1 MADDGL
7 DLSAGIKPLAPPP
20 VSGDGL
26 DLSAGLRPHGSSSS
40 WDSGPTATS
49 TIGVNRQGQP
59 GALSRMWNWANRGL
73 ISPDTISKTFTG
85 ASTDE
90 LRQAAAGVH
99 PEDSWAKN
107 FARSALLGTGA
118 SAAEGISTMG
128 TSPVGATTMVLG
140 PLAEGV
146 MEGSGATNALKATQA
161 GRTALRAGRTA
172 EVGTSAAFGA
182 QGAQQGYE
190 AATNP
195 NLSPTERIAGAAGG
209 LGQAI
214 LGGTGVAGQYN
225 DSFLPTGVDAINRVT
240 ERPRAALADFAR
252 ESGSQQMQRVL
263 GPTTKENKAIAAKV
277 APEMAERGVMA
288 VTRKGLE
295 AKASAKMDEVGQ
307 QIDDFYQSQPA
318 GTSIPTQPILD
329 HFEQGKQAFMGSNG
343 EVFDQGAID
352 RIDALKQVVQQF
364 GPDVPVDD
372 IVKLRRL
379 WDGQVAQ
386 AKGFYGKTLA
396 EGSAIEAK
404 RAAAG
409 AIREEL
415 AKQYPDLDKIN
426 KEYSFWA
433 NVQKV
438 VGETNVRKASQAPPL
453 GETVLAAGAMAKGG
467 PSWGLAMAA
476 LRRAMTS
483 TAWGT
488 FSASTKF
495 KIADL
500 LADGNVTGA
509 AKLVP
514 PSGPPGPGGLPPTIL
529 NAPPTPPAAGAAGA
543 ATPPVPSVGPFA
555 RGAQPPPV
563 AGEGTFRPATGTPEQ
578 APLFTT
584 PQAQTPTPAGNVA
597 PPAPESPQGALQ
609 PLPVSPERAAQQ
621 EAALDDAATKIRGGQ
636 RDEASYN
643 AMREAARVREMEPEY
658 LRDVKQTRDLR
669 QVDGKY
675 TPEAVA
681 AQDSDINKVLGP
693 RKAPEAKPKAVIM
706 VGGAASGKG
715 GLGVQADNPGLPTI
729 DSDVF
734 KMGDEKLGVKGI
746 PESKIL
752 LKSDPLGAADRMHE
766 ESSDIAKRAVKE
778 AIDRE
783 QSFILDKVHGDP
795 AKLRQ
800 QIQELKAAGYE
811 IDLRGVDKNLDEAM
825 NAMVGRARGTGKNG
839 GRWVPTH
846 VLEKG
851 HIGAARA
858 YHEAVPLLD
867 PAKGDSYSLNIAKP
881 AVEGGGYRGKAAFD
895 LVADQNGVYNSVR
908 YAEHRATKGGLYDG
922 RYGLGPERQGLGGS
936 QGEPPE
942 VRAGKPQP
950 PSGDQGTPVSGGTSG
965 TIPTGEG
972 TSAEQRAAAVPA
984 QEQVVPSFLRP
995 KAATATGERSDE
1007 RHGLVSER
1015 QGLGGDRS
1023 ELPKIRTGEPQPSQR
1038 DQRIQ
1043 ESGKAAGTLRNAA
1056 TVPAQGQVGLHLADN
1071 APPKNKPVILVQGGG
1086 YNPAHDGH
1094 VAAMQSAHDLLTGAG
1109 YTVDGHVVAPTA
1121 DKLLAKKL
1129 GSDDRLSV
1137 EDRANIAKAAYPPE
1151 INGKPVEVQTGP
1163 AAEVEAMDRKPK
1175 RSDLAKNIQRQ
1186 YPNHTVI
1193 NVSGEDAGVPGA
1205 PANQPAALYQGD
1217 PGTSHEGINYI
1228 TVPRV
1233 GGHSSTQIRN
1243 AYAAGEATLPGMNP
1257 EAERLYRE
1265 AMGKKEAP
1273 PEPVSTARQD
1283 VQVAQGQRIA
1293 GHDGNET
1300 TVRTPTGDKYPGRYR
1315 VVEGDTLTPSH
1326 DPMTFAKNPNYPE
1339 GVQERAYH
1347 SSKEAQNRVIQQAQN
1362 YDPGYT
1368 VNTDP
1373 TGSNGPAIVTPDGTV
1388 LGGNS
1393 RVMSTDRLYRS
1404 GQGDV
1409 YKNELIK
1416 QAGQFGLDPEQIRAM
1431 KNPHL
1436 VREIEAP
1443 SSQEELRRI
1452 GKDLNR
1458 SMTGAPSV
1466 SERAVSAGK
1475 SLKPAS
1481 LEEIGHMVDQT
1492 GEGASL
1498 REAMQK
1504 HGPAMLH
1511 ILQRDGVITDRE
1523 RPAMTDTSSTGGLNE
1538 DGKNFVEKAL
1548 IGSVVE
1554 DPDLMSRT
1562 PKNVLNKLGSSLG
1575 DVASLA
1581 GRGDEY
1587 NITSLIRAALREHV
1601 AAAERGGPLEDHLRQ
1616 QPMFGPERNPAVET
1630 MARALDGP
1638 VKNFRASLRS
1648 FAQDARADVPGQHTM
1663 LLTGKQSAT
1672 DAFNHAF
1679 GTNLSE
1685 REFKQALHSALKE
1698 ERHTGKL

>member
-1 MADDGL
+1 MA
-7 DLSAGIKPLAPPP
+7 
-20 VSGDGL
+20 
-26 DLSAGLRPHGSSSS
+26 
-40 WDSGPTATS
+40 
-49 TIGVNRQGQP
+49 
-59 GALSRMWNWANRGL
+59 
-73 ISPDTISKTFTG
+73 
-85 ASTDE
+85 
-90 LRQAAAGVH
+90 
-99 PEDSWAKN
+99 
-107 FARSALLGTGA
+107 
-118 SAAEGISTMG
+118 
-128 TSPVGATTMVLG
+128 
-140 PLAEGV
+140 
-146 MEGSGATNALKATQA
+146 
-161 GRTALRAGRTA
+161 
-172 EVGTSAAFGA
+172 
-182 QGAQQGYE
+182 
-190 AATNP
+190 
-195 NLSPTERIAGAAGG
+195 
-209 LGQAI
+209 
-214 LGGTGVAGQYN
+214 
-225 DSFLPTGVDAINRVT
+225 
-240 ERPRAALADFAR
+240 
-252 ESGSQQMQRVL
+252 
-263 GPTTKENKAIAAKV
+263 
-277 APEMAERGVMA
+277 
-288 VTRKGLE
+288 
-295 AKASAKMDEVGQ
+295 
-307 QIDDFYQSQPA
+307 
-318 GTSIPTQPILD
+318 
-329 HFEQGKQAFMGSNG
+329 
-343 EVFDQGAID
+343 
-352 RIDALKQVVQQF
+352 
-364 GPDVPVDD
+364 
-372 IVKLRRL
+372 
-379 WDGQVAQ
+379 DGQVATATPQ
-386 AKGFYGKTLA
+386 VNPVGGASSSWGDTNPSMIRVLAPSPDNTAGLIPETNLPGALKDGARLGARVKAPDGTLGTVPLDSLHEALHAGGQLIGEDPVAPVKAQVRSMGTPRGMKYLTEGNLPGRAAMGLADTAKGLVGMIPAIGQAFTQPPSTPEEDALATGAAVGSRASPLGPVAGKFALAAKRLLYDPQRQEVDQAQRYEEGAANPAYSPEQQDAMQHMANIHRAASLIPLVGPLAAGLTTGIRGDPLDDTASPARPYGEMGDPVRAGTSLLSYAAAPAAQERILSELKPLLPTASDIGGAATAAAKGSGIGLTPEEKLIKAGGPSVIGQEGANLPKNLRIAGPRLA
-396 EGSAIEAK
+396 EQNSIRKIQTVQDLADGSYNAARRVWDEGYQPQIDRHPNATFNATDIGDQVRGGVDEGMRDLFPEQAAKADEFAKKFDGPMSLSKASSYLKALNAQLKGYYRLTPEA

-409 AIREEL
+409 LTDGMLSAYSDAAEGLRN
-415 AKQYPDLDKIN
+415 KIDDTLEAQGE
-426 KEYSFWA
+426 KDPRGLRQEYGA
-433 NVQKV
+433 LKGIQRIYEKRAV
-438 VGETNVRKASQAPPL
+438 VTGRQAPLNLPQVL
-453 GETVLAAGAMAKGG
+453 SMAGGAGEAASALFAGHPLAAAGGAIPFALATALKHLNLPDTLVKRGIA
-467 PSWGLAMAA
+467 GLVE
-476 LRRAMTS
+476 R
-483 TAWGT
+483 GE
-488 FSASTKF
+488 SARPLDT
-495 KIADL
+495 
-500 LADGNVTGA
+500 
-509 AKLVP
+509 
-514 PSGPPGPGGLPPTIL
+514 
-529 NAPPTPPAAGAAGA
+529 APPTPPAGAGPT
-543 ATPPVPSVGPFA
+543 TPPVVPPVGPFA
-555 RGAQPPPV
+555 RGAQGGLPFGAAVAPPV
-563 AGEGTFRPATGTPEQ
+563 AGEAPAPAPEPPPAMGAQ
-578 APLFTT
+578 PSLWRK
-584 PQAQTPTPAGNVA
+584 PWEVGQAQTPTPAGNVA
-597 PPAPESPQGALQ
+597 PAVPESPQGALQ
-609 PLPVSPERAAQQ
+609 PLPVSPERAALQD
-621 EAALDDAATKIRGGQ
+621 AALQDAATRIKGGQ
-636 RDEASYN
+636 RDKASYE
-643 AMREAARVREMEPEY
+643 AMREAARVPEMEPEH
-658 LRDVKQTRDLR
+658 LRNVKQTRDLR
-669 QVDGKY
+669 QVNGQY
-675 TPEAVA
+675 TPEALA
-681 AQDSDINKVLGP
+681 AQDVDINKVLGP
-693 RKAPEAKPKAVIM
+693 RKAPEAKPKVVMM

-734 KMGDEKLGVKGI
+734 KLGDEKLGVKGI

-766 ESSDIAKRAVKE
+766 ESSDISKRAVTE
-778 AIDRE
+778 AINRR
-783 QSFILDKVHGDP
+783 QSVIVDKVNGNP
-795 AKLRQ
+795 EKLQNEIKRF
-800 QIQELKAAGYE
+800 KAAGYDV
-811 IDLRGVDKNLDEAM
+811 DLRGVDKNLDEAM

-846 VLEKG
+846 ILEEG

-858 YHEAVPLLD
+858 YHEAVPLLNPETD
-867 PAKGDSYSLNIAKP
+867 THSLHIAKP
-881 AVEGGGYRGKAAFD
+881 AVEGGGYRGKDAFE

-922 RYGLGPERQGLGGS
+922 RYGLVSGRQGLGGS
-936 QGEPPE
+936 AEKLPE
-942 VRAGKPQP
+942 VRAGEPQSP
-950 PSGDQGTPVSGGTSG
+950 ERNQGATVSGGTSG
-965 TIPTGEG
+965 TVPTGEG
-972 TSAEQRAAAVPA
+972 AAAEQRP
-984 QEQVVPSFLRP
+984 
-995 KAATATGERSDE
+995 
-1007 RHGLVSER
+1007 
-1015 QGLGGDRS
+1015 
-1023 ELPKIRTGEPQPSQR
+1023 
-1038 DQRIQ
+1038 
-1043 ESGKAAGTLRNAA
+1043 A
-1056 TVPAQGQVGLHLADN
+1056 TVPATEQGKVALHLADN

-1265 AMGKKEAP
+1265 AMAEKEA

-1293 GHDGNET
+1293 GHDGSET

-1373 TGSNGPAIVTPDGTV
+1373 TGSNGPAIITPDGTV

-1416 QAGQFGLDPEQIRAM
+1416 QAGQFGLDPEQIRGM

-1504 HGPAMLH
+1504 HGPDMLKV
-1511 ILQRDGVITDRE
+1511 LQRDGVITDRE
-1523 RPAMTDTSSTGGLNE
+1523 RPALTDSSTGGLNE
-1538 DGKNFVEKAL
+1538 DGKNFVEKTL
-1548 IGSVVE
+1548 IGSIVE

-1562 PKNVLNKLGSSLG
+1562 PKNVVNKLGSSVG

-1616 QPMFGPERNPAVET
+1616 QPMFGPARNPAVDT

-1638 VKNFRASLRS
+1638 VKNLRASLRS
-1648 FAQDARADVPGQHTM
+1648 FAQDARADVPGQRTM

-1679 GTNLSE
+1679 GTSLSE
-1685 REFKQALHSALKE
+1685 DEFREALKSALLE